1 MLAYVR
7 DGKLD
12 VMKQWAYLSA
22 RAQIM
27 LQHETQETIGM
38 EDLLW
43 PLVSDNEEV
52 IAWHAAN
59 PMFYES
65 LQDPGRKTIVTTHEF
80 ARLQMHR
87 ALAHQ
92 WPALAEDCGR
102 ALAQPDLFKRHLRP
116 RLVIFEFLLALARGD
131 EATMRS
137 KLLDR
142 CSPRQRAR
150 SFQFES
156 GLTNHFIVA
165 YATLYAKMAWRAG
178 YELDL
183 DTPWIPRDWLPVRPL
198 PHDDEPWPFMK
209 DFDIWQPFKGD
220 YAAWS
225 PRWPAP

>member
-1 MLAYVR
+1 MLE
-7 DGKLD
+7 
-12 VMKQWAYLSA
+12 
-22 RAQIM
+22 
-27 LQHETQETIGM
+27 HETQEPIGM
-38 EDLLW
+38 EYLLW

-59 PMFYES
+59 PLFYES
-65 LQDPGRKTIVTTHEF
+65 PRDPGRKTIVNTHEF

-87 ALAHQ
+87 ALTQQ
-92 WPALAEDCGR
+92 WPALAEDCER
-102 ALAQPDLFKRHLRP
+102 ALAQPDLFKRALRP
-116 RLVIFEFLLALARGD
+116 RLGIFEFLLALARGD

-165 YATLYAKMAWRAG
+165 YATLYAKLAWRAG

-198 PHDDEPWPFMK
+198 PHYDEPWPFMK
-209 DFDIWQPFKGD
+209 DFDIWQPFKGE
-220 YAAWS
+220 YAGWS
-225 PRWPAP
+225 PRRPGWLPLRAAP